1 MKPEAYT
8 TPASPVHEL
17 LAELETQAKSVT
29 LATYQD
35 FLRTLASLAVDNT
48 IDGVQQNAIVAALV
62 ANGNELGGK
71 RIISN
76 ALNAAV
82 KQLKRDQKQSAGIR
96 GGQGEY
102 LVKDGWIHRV
112 STDGEYIRVCT
123 EIAVMG
129 RTRNTEQGGWGKLL
143 HWQDGDN
150 VQHKW
155 AMPMRIATG
164 ESKEVTSILQD
175 RGVTIMGGSEK
186 FVIDFLKA
194 SDSDKRLTCVD
205 KTGWHNGRVFVTP
218 SKAYGD
224 VDGEYIYQ
232 GAIRSNGYMLKG
244 TLEGWRG
251 GVPTLAKGNSRLT
264 FAISS
269 AFAPSLLAYATSVQ
283 RGGIQF
289 TGNSKDGK
297 TIILRA
303 AASVWGYHE
312 KVKRSWS
319 GTANGIET
327 TASQHNDG
335 WLFLDEL
342 KRASG
347 KEVDRV
353 IYMLSDGTGKAKQ
366 KADGDLRDPKEWR
379 LLWMSSGELSATDH
393 ITQSGGHPPAGIE
406 LRQADV
412 PADAGKGLKI
422 HDTIQDYADL
432 GAFNAAI
439 GASIEENY
447 GVAGDAWLA
456 KLCDAHESLSND
468 VPRMVVDAAN
478 AISDSTS
485 PQTRDVLY
493 RFALIA
499 VAGELATECGLTGW
513 TKGDATAAA
522 KRVFTDWLNA
532 FGGDDSNREHRQV
545 LEAVE
550 SFLFANITRFQGTC
564 ETLYR
569 GSKERVGFVRNNPG
583 DDGAFLVPATQLTQ
597 LADGYSR
604 EQIITALRMAGK
616 LNEPSKDGKNA
627 IVLPHRDNG
636 KQMRG
641 FVITL

>member
-1 MKPEAYT
+1 
-8 TPASPVHEL
+8 
-17 LAELETQAKSVT
+17 
-29 LATYQD
+29 
-35 FLRTLASLAVDNT
+35 
-48 IDGVQQNAIVAALV
+48 
-62 ANGNELGGK
+62 
-71 RIISN
+71 
-76 ALNAAV
+76 
-82 KQLKRDQKQSAGIR
+82 
-96 GGQGEY
+96 
-102 LVKDGWIHRV
+102 
-112 STDGEYIRVCT
+112 
-123 EIAVMG
+123 
-129 RTRNTEQGGWGKLL
+129 
-143 HWQDGDN
+143 
-150 VQHKW
+150 
-155 AMPMRIATG
+155 
-164 ESKEVTSILQD
+164 
-175 RGVTIMGGSEK
+175 
-186 FVIDFLKA
+186 
-194 SDSDKRLTCVD
+194 
-205 KTGWHNGRVFVTP
+205 
-218 SKAYGD
+218 

-264 FAISS
+264 LAISS
-269 AFAPSLLAYATSVQ
+269 AFAPSLLVYAPSVQ

-297 TIILRA
+297 TLVLRA

-406 LRQADV
+406 LRQADF

-422 HDTIQDYADL
+422 HDTIQEYADL

-439 GASIEENY
+439 GASIEESY

-456 KLCDAHESLSND
+456 KLCTAYDSLSND
-468 VPRMVVDAAN
+468 VPQMVVDAAN

-499 VAGELATECGLTGW
+499 VAGELATEYGLTGW

-532 FGGDDSNREHRQV
+532 FGGDDSNREQRQIV
-545 LEAVE
+545 DAVRA
-550 SFLFANITRFQGTC
+550 FLNSNMSRFQNMAFVC
-564 ETLYR
+564 P
-569 GSKERVGFVRNNPG
+569 KEELEQVRNCV
-583 DDGAFLVPATQLTQ
+583 GAMHPAYDEHSKAVFLVFNSQLNE
-597 LADGYSR
+597 LAKGYSKKQIVDALEQAGMIQPPIRDGR
-604 EQIITALRMAGK
+604 EYIPAHGQQRVTRIIAA
-616 LNEPSKDGKNA
+616 NETED
-627 IVLPHRDNG
+627 
-636 KQMRG
+636 
-641 FVITL
+641 